1 MNSMLIFYLEKLPQV
16 ILPTRKARI
25 FVSMEKQV
33 ILNSR
38 HFELTIKRLCYQLIE
53 QHHDFSDTVLIGLQ
67 PRGIHVLVRLKAELE
82 RILGKEILCGN
93 LDITFYRDD
102 FRRREK
108 AIIPSVT
115 NIDFVIENKQVVLVD
130 DVLFTGRTIRAGL
143 DALLAFGRPKKVELL
158 TLVDRR
164 FNRDLPIQA
173 NYIGKSVDTLSKER
187 VSVEWKE
194 IEGEDKVVLFTPD
207 TNE

>member
-1 MNSMLIFYLEKLPQV
+1 
-16 ILPTRKARI
+16 
-25 FVSMEKQV
+25 MEKQV

-82 RILGKEILCGN
+82 LILGKEILCGN